1 MNNLSQSVATNQN
14 NSKVTAERK
23 TRQASYRSKFGNRPH
38 MIITKED
45 FKWLRDKP
53 NSVKDLF
60 IDCWIADPYGSR
72 PMQLNHSLSSG
83 SFKRAKK
90 IISEAGL
97 FTFVAKNSEHDS
109 RETVCWMVQN
119 LHGARN
125 NDFWLKNESQIE
137 DHQRDLEDHQ
147 RDLEDHQRDLED
159 HQRSSIKSQTHT
171 QQAIQNPSETSQ
183 ERLSI
188 SSKEILKTLPQEK
201 TIGLE
206 ARSDRFPPLGE
217 AIASAPAPT
226 KPKEENLSPLPT
238 KDESSTQ
245 IAESD
250 CPEDP
255 QALNKKSTKAL
266 DRDYKF
272 DRSSSEAVERAVA
285 QNLAIE
291 QQKNDPEYQSTSKA
305 AFARIRAKFEAQKQK
320 KLSDRMKRLQ
330 GDKPTWMT

>member
-1 MNNLSQSVATNQN
+1 
-14 NSKVTAERK
+14 
-23 TRQASYRSKFGNRPH
+23 

-171 QQAIQNPSETSQ
+171 QQAIQNPSETPQ
-183 ERLSI
+183 EHLSN
-188 SSKEILKTLPQEK
+188 SSKELLKVLPQEK
-201 TIGLE
+201 AIDLE
-206 ARSDRFPPLGE
+206 ARSDRFPPLEE

-226 KPKEENLSPLPT
+226 KPKEEDLPVLPT

-245 IAESD
+245 AAEPNY
-250 CPEDP
+250 PEGS
-255 QALNKKSTKAL
+255 QALNKKSINAL
-266 DRDYKF
+266 DQEYRF
-272 DRSSSEAVERAVA
+272 DRSSSEAVERAAA
-285 QNLAIE
+285 QILAIE
-291 QQKNDPEYQSTSKA
+291 QQKSDPEYQSTSKA
-305 AFARIRAKFEAQKQK
+305 AFARMRAIFEAQKQK
-320 KLSDRMKRLQ
+320 KLSDRRKRLK
-330 GDKPTWMT
+330 GDKPNWLI